1 MSLHSGYEL
10 TAFFK
15 LVADEAPVFSLPS
28 YMEAL
33 PHGTTAEPPVTQGAF
48 PHPHLTHS
56 PPDVAG
62 ELVFFYRQLCL
73 LSQKMLDANQVS
85 IWLGGMNSDELICSH
100 VLDGH
105 GRLGRVLEPEVTG
118 ALTRLLAEGG
128 CAISRHT
135 HTALWDSLLS
145 SEVSSGCLL
154 LASVR
159 CGSQW
164 QGVLCC
170 HRALSISDWDS
181 LAQVLNQLSMLAG
194 RGLDSLSQSQ
204 SEHALLQR
212 QHQLDRIA
220 YALSSKTGRAFF
232 DELVSQLHR
241 VLQAQQVWLAEVER
255 SPLASTARVVVSAG
269 IAEEFSRYLL
279 SDSACGIL
287 YQHST
292 VPFFATQEVTLPPAL
307 AQADYYWALALYDSK
322 QQMIGHLALTF
333 SGLLPDNNTLIAL
346 QQLIAHRASAELQR
360 QRAEAELRLSAVAF
374 ETNEGII
381 ITDPDLLI
389 LRVNHAFSHITGYD
403 LQRVA
408 GKRLGVEFWPWHH
421 LGLLEFDEDGRWQG
435 EVERQRVDGS
445 SYPQWETWSPV
456 RDEQGAISHYV
467 ICFEDMSE
475 RKAAA
480 KQIQSLAYY
489 DDLTGLP
496 NRRYLMEQVERSFTL
511 ARQRDMVGALL
522 FIDLDHFKTIND
534 SLGHATGDALLQQVS
549 GRLALQLSGADLLAR
564 LGGDEF
570 VILLPSLSSNPPQ
583 AEIQASLLAEQL
595 IAAISLPYEFE
606 GQTLHI
612 GASVGISLFPTREQ
626 TPADLLKQADTAM
639 YQAKA
644 AGRRVMRL
652 FDSTMQRQADR
663 RLHIHNQLR
672 NALKNNELLLHFQPQ
687 HMVDGGR
694 LIGVEAL
701 LRWQPPGRSLI
712 SPAEFIPIAEET
724 DLIIDIGQWVMM
736 EACHQCVRWE
746 EEGLQLPQLS
756 VNVSAKQFHHPNFVD
771 QVYEVLASTGME
783 PSLLN
788 LEITESVVL
797 GNTEDTIHKMTEL
810 KQLGISFSIDDF
822 GTGYSSLGYLKRLP
836 VDELKIDRSFIQ
848 DIPHDTSNMAIV
860 EAIMAMA
867 SHLNFNV
874 TAEGVET
881 RQQLEF
887 LKKQGC
893 PFYQGYLASKPL
905 PPDNLARY
913 LRNQNPQ
920 AGASQPGDNE

>member
-1 MSLHSGYEL
+1 
-10 TAFFK
+10 
-15 LVADEAPVFSLPS
+15 
-28 YMEAL
+28 
-33 PHGTTAEPPVTQGAF
+33 
-48 PHPHLTHS
+48 
-56 PPDVAG
+56 
-62 ELVFFYRQLCL
+62 
-73 LSQKMLDANQVS
+73 MLDANQVS
-85 IWLGGMNSDELICSH
+85 IWLGDINNRELVCSH

-105 GRLGRVLEPEVTG
+105 GRLGRVLDPEVVEALSSLLVNG
-118 ALTRLLAEGG
+118 ACIISSETHPLLWE
-128 CAISRHT
+128 
-135 HTALWDSLLS
+135 SLLS
-145 SEVSSGCLL
+145 AEASGYLL
-154 LASVR
+154 LADITS
-159 CGSQW
+159 SAQW

-170 HRALSISDWDS
+170 HRPNHIADRES
-181 LAQVLNQLSMLAG
+181 LTQLLNQLSLLAG
-194 RGLDSLSQSQ
+194 RGLDSVSQSQ
-204 SEHALLQR
+204 SEHSLLQR
-212 QHQLDRIA
+212 QQQLDRIA

-232 DELVSQLHR
+232 EELVTQLYR
-241 VLQAQQVWLAEVER
+241 VLQPQQVWLAEIER

-269 IAEEFSRYLL
+269 VESGFSRYPL
-279 SDSACGIL
+279 SDSACGML
-287 YQHST
+287 YQHPS
-292 VPFFATQEVTLPPAL
+292 VPFYATQAVILPAAL
-307 AQADYYWALALYDSK
+307 MPADYYWALALFDSK

-346 QQLIAHRASAELQR
+346 QQLIVHRASAELER

-381 ITDPDLLI
+381 ITDPNLLI

-421 LGLLEFDEDGRWQG
+421 LGLLEFDENGRWQG

-445 SYPQWETWSPV
+445 CYPQWETWSPV
-456 RDEQGAISHYV
+456 RDEQGEISHYV

-496 NRRYLMEQVERSFTL
+496 NRRYLMEQVERCFTQ
-511 ARQRDMVGALL
+511 ARQHDMVGALL

-534 SLGHATGDALLQQVS
+534 SLGHATGDSLLQQVS
-549 GRLALQLSGADLLAR
+549 ARVARFLSGTDLLAR

-570 VILLPSLSSNPPQ
+570 VILLPALSSNPPQ
-583 AEIQASLLAEQL
+583 AEIQASVLAEEL
-595 IAAISLPYEFE
+595 IAAISMPYEFE

-612 GASVGISLFPTREQ
+612 GASIGISLFPTRDQ

-644 AGRRVMRL
+644 AGRRAMRL

-672 NALKNNELLLHFQPQ
+672 NALNNNELLLHFQPQ

-701 LRWQPPGRSLI
+701 LRWQPPGRGLI

-724 DLIIDIGQWVMM
+724 DLIIDIGQWVMT

-746 EEGLQLPQLS
+746 EDGLHLPQLS
-756 VNVSAKQFHHPNFVD
+756 VNVSAKQFHHPNFVE
-771 QVYEVLASTGME
+771 QVYEVLSCTGME

-797 GNTEDTIHKMTEL
+797 GNTEDTIHKMSEL

-905 PPDNLARY
+905 PPEHLAHY
-913 LRNQNPQ
+913 LRSQKPQ
-920 AGASQPGDNE
+920 LGEPQSADHR

>member
-10 TAFFK
+10 TDLFK
-15 LVADEAPVFSLPS
+15 RVTEEAPVFSLPS
-28 YMEAL
+28 YLEAISSGSPVHL
-33 PHGTTAEPPVTQGAF
+33 PTTQLPY
-48 PHPHLTHS
+48 PHAKATYPS
-56 PPDVAG
+56 NEAIG
-62 ELVFFYRQLCL
+62 ERTFFYRQLCL
-73 LSQKMLDANQVS
+73 LSQKMLDASQIT
-85 IWLGGMNSDELICSH
+85 IWLGGGYDNALICSH

-105 GRLGRVLEPEVTG
+105 GRLGRVLEP
-118 ALTRLLAEGG
+118 ALAEALGVLLTEGG
-128 CAISRHT
+128 CVISRQSHLL
-135 HTALWDSLLS
+135 LWDALLS
-145 SEVSSGCLL
+145 AEAGGHLL
-154 LASVR
+154 MANISCNGR
-159 CGSQW
+159 W

-170 HRALSISDWDS
+170 HRQQPVTDWEHVAS
-181 LAQVLNQLSMLAG
+181 VLEQLSLLTG
-194 RGLDSLSQSQ
+194 RGLESVSQSQ
-204 SEHALLQR
+204 GDHSLLQR
-212 QHQLDRIA
+212 QQQLDRIA

-232 DELVSQLHR
+232 DELVTQLHR
-241 VLQAQQVWLAEVER
+241 VLQADQVWLAEVER
-255 SPLASTARVVVSAG
+255 SPMVPMARVVVSAG
-269 IAEEFSRYLL
+269 VADGFSRYRL
-279 SDSACGIL
+279 SDSTCGML
-287 YQHST
+287 YELSS
-292 VPFFATQEVTLPPAL
+292 VPFFATQTVTLPAAL
-307 AQADYYWALALYDSK
+307 TPADYYWALALYDSK
-322 QQMIGHLALTF
+322 QQRVGHLALTF
-333 SGLLPDNNTLIAL
+333 SGHMPDHHTLNAL
-346 QQLIAHRASAELQR
+346 QQLIVHRASAELER
-360 QRAEAELRLSAVAF
+360 HRAEDELRLSAVAF

-381 ITDPDLLI
+381 ITDPNLLI

-403 LQRVA
+403 LSQVG
-408 GKRLGVEFWPWHH
+408 GKQLGAEFWPWHH
-421 LGLLEFDEDGRWQG
+421 LGLLEFDENGRWQG
-435 EVERQRVDGS
+435 EVVRQRVDGS
-445 SYPQWETWSPV
+445 SYPQWESWSPV
-456 RDEQGAISHYV
+456 RDEQGEISHYV

-496 NRRYLMEQVERSFTL
+496 NRRYLMEQVERSFAL
-511 ARQRDMVGALL
+511 ARQQDMVGALL

-534 SLGHATGDALLQQVS
+534 SLGHASGDALLQQVS
-549 GRLALQLSGADLLAR
+549 SRLARLLSGADVLAR

-583 AEIQASLLAEQL
+583 AEIQASVLAEEL
-595 IAAISLPYEFE
+595 IAAISMPYEFE

-612 GASVGISLFPTREQ
+612 GASVGISLFPTRDQ

-672 NALKNNELLLHFQPQ
+672 KALKNNELFLHFQPQ

-694 LIGVEAL
+694 LMGVEAL
-701 LRWQPPGRSLI
+701 LRWQLPGRGLV

-746 EEGLQLPQLS
+746 EDGLALPQLS
-756 VNVSAKQFHHPNFVD
+756 VNVSAKQFHHPNFVE
-771 QVYEVLASTGME
+771 QVYEVLSCTGME

-797 GNTEDTIHKMTEL
+797 GNTEDTIHKMSEL

-848 DIPHDTSNMAIV
+848 DIPHDRSNMAIV

-867 SHLNFNV
+867 RHLNFNV

-893 PFYQGYLASKPL
+893 PFYQGYLISKPL
-905 PPDNLARY
+905 PPDHLARY
-913 LRNQNPQ
+913 LLNQKNQ
-920 AGASQPGDNE
+920 LASSQSGR